1 VVGKPMDP
9 EIRTHALF
17 KDRFIGVERKG
28 HALSKG
34 KVTPSRYAKGR
45 HISVELRGLVR
56 DRSMKP

>member
-1 VVGKPMDP
+1 MDP